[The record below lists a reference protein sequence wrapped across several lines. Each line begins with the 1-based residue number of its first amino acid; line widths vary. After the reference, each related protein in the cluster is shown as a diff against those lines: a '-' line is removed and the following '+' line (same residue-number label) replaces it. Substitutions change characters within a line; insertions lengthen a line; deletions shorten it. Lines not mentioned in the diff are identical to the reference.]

1 MRSVNLSLLSSVFA
15 SMKLPAACRIPS
27 SHADSMASVR
37 LLPSPSAS
45 RTIYLLLSAE
55 NAGDT
60 RRVKRINVMSERV
73 KLRCGENAPPPSRT
87 NYVFFH
93 GYNLL

>member
-15 SMKLPAACRIPS
+15 SMKLPAACCIPS

-45 RTIYLLLSAE
+45 RTIYLLSAE

-60 RRVKRINVMSERV
+60 RRIMKSVISERV
-73 KLRCGENAPPPSRT
+73 
-87 NYVFFH
+87 
-93 GYNLL
+93 